1 MFGNLPDLPRTR
13 RISGLAI
20 YKNDAF

>member
-20 YKNDAF
+20 YKTESF